1 MALDPQHQR
10 AFHKL
15 INPEESEI
23 LRHARCGESDG
34 NKEIPSPTASEPSD
48 HERQILYEA
57 KSEWIRYESAIEQ
70 RRAALTGHT
79 AELRSRLA
87 QASALGDSD
96 LRDAHNKDLEL
107 LDQQHGHLSTEFR
120 LAEEEYTAAREE
132 KVKIEQLVARPLDVN
147 HAELY
152 VPVLIAL
159 AIAEVPVNR
168 LAFELFFE
176 SMPLVSLLLSAAI
189 GGIFIFFAHTI
200 GSMVR
205 RLQCKE
211 VAINRDEVFL
221 TVTLI
226 SLLAFILMYFLGLM
240 REMWVDV
247 SEAGS
252 LNLEAYLSG
261 LDKSPK
267 SLADHLL
274 IGSKGFTLLLLN
286 LAIFAMGVVTAF
298 RRHDPHPNYEKAVNF
313 ARKQEQ
319 RFVNYKKRFEAKRNE
334 IIRSHNQRLSDRES
348 ALKRLEEELRSTE
361 HELVTLPEKLKS
373 DRTALV
379 SALTRRFMAYQ
390 NANKR
395 ARSAP
400 DPVYFADNPKPLI
413 ESLL

>member
-1 MALDPQHQR
+1 
-10 AFHKL
+10 
-15 INPEESEI
+15 
-23 LRHARCGESDG
+23 
-34 NKEIPSPTASEPSD
+34 
-48 HERQILYEA
+48 
-57 KSEWIRYESAIEQ
+57 
-70 RRAALTGHT
+70 
-79 AELRSRLA
+79 
-87 QASALGDSD
+87 
-96 LRDAHNKDLEL
+96 
-107 LDQQHGHLSTEFR
+107 
-120 LAEEEYTAAREE
+120 
-132 KVKIEQLVARPLDVN
+132 
-147 HAELY
+147 
-152 VPVLIAL
+152 
-159 AIAEVPVNR
+159 VNR

-211 VAINRDEVFL
+211 VAVNRDEVFL

-334 IIRSHNQRLSDRES
+334 ITRVHNQRISDRENTH
-348 ALKRLEEELRSTE
+348 KELEEELRATE
-361 HELVTLPEKLKS
+361 HELVTLPEKLKA
-373 DRTALV
+373 DRAALI

-400 DPVYFADNPKPLI
+400 DPVYFSANPKPLI

>member
-1 MALDPQHQR
+1 
-10 AFHKL
+10 
-15 INPEESEI
+15 
-23 LRHARCGESDG
+23 
-34 NKEIPSPTASEPSD
+34 
-48 HERQILYEA
+48 
-57 KSEWIRYESAIEQ
+57 
-70 RRAALTGHT
+70 
-79 AELRSRLA
+79 
-87 QASALGDSD
+87 
-96 LRDAHNKDLEL
+96 
-107 LDQQHGHLSTEFR
+107 
-120 LAEEEYTAAREE
+120 
-132 KVKIEQLVARPLDVN
+132 
-147 HAELY
+147 
-152 VPVLIAL
+152 LIAL

-211 VAINRDEVFL
+211 VAVNRDEVYL

-226 SLLAFILMYFLGLM
+226 SLLAFVLMYFLGLM

-261 LDKSPK
+261 LEKSPK
-267 SLADHLL
+267 SLTDHLL

-313 ARKQEQ
+313 CRKQEQ
-319 RFVNYKKRFEAKRNE
+319 RFINHKKRFEAKRNE
-334 IIRSHNQRLSDRES
+334 IIRVHNQRLADRER
-348 ALKRLEEELRSTE
+348 LHKELEEELRITE
-361 HELVTLPEKLKS
+361 HELVSLPEKLKS
-373 DRTALV
+373 DRNALV
-379 SALTRRFMAYQ
+379 LALTRRFMAYQ

-395 ARSAP
+395 VRSAP
-400 DPVYFADNPKPLI
+400 APVYFSENPKPLI